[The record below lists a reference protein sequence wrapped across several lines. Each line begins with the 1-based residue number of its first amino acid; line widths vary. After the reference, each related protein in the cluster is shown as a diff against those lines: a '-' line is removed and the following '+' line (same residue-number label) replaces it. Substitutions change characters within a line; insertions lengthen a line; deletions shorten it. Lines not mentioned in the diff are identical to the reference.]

1 VKIKFKFSVAGIATA
16 FLLSNQAGAANTW
29 TEARGDAMGGTGVA
43 SAHYSSGVLINP
55 ALLAKS
61 QAEDDVAIIFP
72 SVGAQISDQDNL
84 QDKIDEIS
92 DEIRA
97 DQEMIDDLT
106 VARIMADPQGTLS
119 ELQGAAGSLADQLE
133 FLEGKTAHGNAG
145 AGIAVSI
152 PGSGLSLAFV
162 AKANAHARVSSEIDQ
177 QDIDF
182 LRRLQGS
189 MGMTNQMALGAARN
203 GSDVITRNLNSIAKG
218 RAAIVSDYGV
228 AIARQFDF
236 NGLPV
241 SVGVTP
247 KLQQTWLYNYT
258 TSIYTYDSSDFN
270 SSRYRNDDTSF
281 NVDVGVAVDFGEN
294 WTVGLSGQNLL
305 SRDIDTNDIRVLNGR
320 TGQEVSYQDTWQIR
334 PLVTA
339 GVAWHTG
346 LLTLSADGDLTQ
358 TRGFKSE
365 ENSQYVGVGAEV
377 SLLGWLAV
385 RGGFRGDVKG
395 NDSNVFTGGLGFTP
409 FNTVHIDL
417 TGIVGEDETWGAG
430 AQFSVRF

>member
-1 VKIKFKFSVAGIATA
+1 MKIKFKFSVAGIATA

-61 QAEDDVAIIFP
+61 QAEDDVAIILP
-72 SVGAQISDQDNL
+72 SVGAQISDKDNL

-162 AKANAHARVSSEIDQ
+162 AKANAHARISSEIDQ

-182 LRRLQGS
+182 LRRLQGNA
-189 MGMTNQMALGAARN
+189 GMTNQMALGAARN

-294 WTVGLSGQNLL
+294 WTVGLSGQNLF
-305 SRDIDTNDIRVLNGR
+305 SRDIDTNDIRILNGR

-365 ENSQYVGVGAEV
+365 ENSQYVGAGAEV

-395 NDSNVFTGGLGFTP
+395 NDSNVFTGGLGFAP

>member
-236 NGLPV
+236 NGLPI

-281 NVDVGVAVDFGEN
+281 NVDVGVAVDLGEN

-346 LLTLSADGDLTQ
+346 LLTLSVDGDLTQ

-365 ENSQYVGVGAEV
+365 ENSQYVGAGAEV

-385 RGGFRGDVKG
+385 RGGFRSDVKG
-395 NDSNVFTGGLGFTP
+395 NDSNVFTGGLGFAP

>member
-1 VKIKFKFSVAGIATA
+1 MKIKFKFSVAGIATA

-72 SVGAQISDQDNL
+72 SVGAQISDKDNL

-106 VARIMADPQGTLS
+106 VAGIMADPQGTLS

-365 ENSQYVGVGAEV
+365 ENSQYVGAGAEV

-385 RGGFRGDVKG
+385 RGGFRSDVKG
-395 NDSNVFTGGLGFTP
+395 NDSNVFTGGLGFAP

>member
-1 VKIKFKFSVAGIATA
+1 MKIKFKFSVAGIATA

-72 SVGAQISDQDNL
+72 SVGAQISDKDNL

-228 AIARQFDF
+228 AIARQFNF

-305 SRDIDTNDIRVLNGR
+305 ARDIDTNDIRVLNGR
-320 TGQEVSYQDTWQIR
+320 TGQEVSYQDTWQVR

-365 ENSQYVGVGAEV
+365 ENSQYVGAGAEV

-395 NDSNVFTGGLGFTP
+395 NDSNVFTGGLGFAP

>member
-1 VKIKFKFSVAGIATA
+1 MKIKFKFSVAGIATA
-16 FLLSNQAGAANTW
+16 FLLSNQARAANTW

-365 ENSQYVGVGAEV
+365 ENSQYVGAGAEV

-385 RGGFRGDVKG
+385 RGGFRSDVKG
-395 NDSNVFTGGLGFTP
+395 NDSNVFTGGLGFAP

>member
-1 VKIKFKFSVAGIATA
+1 MKIKFKFSVAGIATA

-106 VARIMADPQGTLS
+106 VSRIMADPQGTLS

-365 ENSQYVGVGAEV
+365 ENSQYVGAGAEV

-385 RGGFRGDVKG
+385 RGGFRSDVKG
-395 NDSNVFTGGLGFTP
+395 NDSNVFTGGLGFAP

>member
-1 VKIKFKFSVAGIATA
+1 MKIKFKFSVAGIATA

-365 ENSQYVGVGAEV
+365 ENSQYVGAGAEV

-385 RGGFRGDVKG
+385 RGGFRSDVKG
-395 NDSNVFTGGLGFTP
+395 NDSNVFTGGLGFAP

-417 TGIVGEDETWGAG
+417 TGIVGEDETWGPERNLA
-430 AQFSVRF
+430 

>member
-1 VKIKFKFSVAGIATA
+1 MKIKFKFSVAGIATA

-43 SAHYSSGVLINP
+43 SAYYSSGVLINP

-365 ENSQYVGVGAEV
+365 ENSQYVGAGAEV

-385 RGGFRGDVKG
+385 RGGFRSDVKG
-395 NDSNVFTGGLGFTP
+395 NDSNVFTGGLGFAP

>member
-1 VKIKFKFSVAGIATA
+1 MKIKFKFSVAGIATA